1 MSNNYYG
8 STGVLVLKNVTPVI
22 TALFGAFNLDESQPG
37 DGQVYIASMSESDEP
52 TWDEIHDGLAS
63 LASDMNLPLPDPAD
77 ESIQDYLR
85 LLAQHFGTA
94 DDVAFNKLLE
104 KHDFEG
110 SAGLGAVFALAN
122 HFDDGHGLKAMKLE
136 GCWHSDRPRLFEF
149 GGDGL
154 YLSRN
159 VRYSV
164 DSSSAKVFGSDIDQA
179 LAHNDLDAAAKHLAL
194 QVEKILGSVVD
205 TGTREQL
212 GNKLAALMTE
222 KLGNA
227 DLAAMLRDRGVA
239 LAAWGIGDALRLVQ
253 QDAEL
258 QHNNVDEAHMQHL
271 AQTLLT
277 RVRADLE
284 LNFGNRDSG
293 WVATHWDEL
302 KDELAATGQLYTP
315 SDEQSDEDDTSG
327 MGMGMS

>member
-1 MSNNYYG
+1 MSNNYYDA
-8 STGVLVLKNVTPVI
+8 TGVIVLNNVTPVI
-22 TALFGAFNLDESQPG
+22 KALFGAFNLDESQPG

-63 LASDMNLPLPDPAD
+63 LASDLNLPLPDPAN

-94 DDVAFNKLLE
+94 EDVAFNKLLDTYE
-104 KHDFEG
+104 FEG
-110 SAGLGAVFALAN
+110 GASLRAVFALAN

-136 GCWHSDRPRLFEF
+136 GCWHGDRPRLFEF

-154 YLSRN
+154 YVSRN

-164 DSSSAKVFGSDIDQA
+164 DSSTAKDFGNDLEQA
-179 LAHNDLDAAAKHLAL
+179 LTRNDLDAAAKHLAL

-205 TGTREQL
+205 TGTRAQL
-212 GNKLAALMTE
+212 ENKLAVLMTE

-227 DLAAMLRDRGVA
+227 DLSTMLRDRRVA

-258 QHNNVDEAHMQHL
+258 QHNSVDEVHMQHL

-277 RVRADLE
+277 RVRSDLE
-284 LNFGNRDSG
+284 QNFDKPGSG
-293 WVATHWDEL
+293 WVATHWEEL
-302 KDELAATGQLYTP
+302 KDALASTGQLYCP
-315 SDEQSDEDDTSG
+315 AGEQADEDDMNG
-327 MGMGMS
+327 PGMGMS